1 MRKTMFRLLAA
12 GLAAGIAGPAIAQ
25 SCLPAAER
33 QAFDVRAVQSQ
44 LQVAA
49 LLCRDQGYPQLETE
63 YRAFVQK
70 FSPEFQG
77 PARNIQAHFRRTAGR
92 DPRALDA
99 YITNLANAHQ
109 QDASRSGTQFCAV
122 AAPMFRAAMAQS
134 SASDLAQFAVERNIL
149 NLVDTPACAE
159 RAATPA
165 AARQP
170 AARSQ
175 PSRPQP
181 ARQPARPAASNRSAA
196 VTR

>member
-1 MRKTMFRLLAA
+1 MRKTTFRLLVA

-70 FSPEFQG
+70 FSPEFQA

-149 NLVDTPACAE
+149 NLVDTPACPD
-159 RAATPA
+159 RAATTPA
-165 AARQP
+165 SARQP
-170 AARSQ
+170 AARQ
-175 PSRPQP
+175 QP

-196 VTR
+196 VAR